1 MAMEK
6 FQTHDTAKQSRGI
19 TFLQSH
25 GNAQNKS
32 FIITI
37 FILQNK

>member
-1 MAMEK
+1 MAMEI
-6 FQTHDTAKQSRGI
+6 FLTPAVAKQSRGI

-25 GNAQNKS
+25 GNAQNKI